1 MGSRKRRP
9 TIGLT
14 LGDPGGIG
22 PEIVDKALADRSVR
36 ALAEFV
42 VFGRDRGMPI
52 PKDLTAVHEPTADGG
67 EAAVGWILDA
77 IAAAMAGDIDAIV
90 TAPISKEAI
99 HLAGYNWPGHTEILK
114 EKTGAERAVMT
125 MIGGGLRVA
134 LVTTHVSVAK
144 LPSVLKKKDIADTI
158 RISDRGMREY
168 FGFDPPRIAVCGLNP
183 HAGEA
188 GLFGR
193 EEAEVI
199 APAIEAARSQGVHCT
214 GPVPA
219 DVVFHQ
225 ALQGRY
231 DAVVAMYHDQATIP
245 VKLLAFETGVNVTLG
260 LPIIRTSPDHGT
272 AFDIAGKG
280 VADPGSLAEAIWL
293 AVDMARRKGKAR

>member
-1 MGSRKRRP
+1 MGSPEPRP
-9 TIGLT
+9 TIGIT

-22 PEIVDKALADRSVR
+22 PEVVDKALSDKAIRK
-36 ALAEFV
+36 LAKFI
-42 VFGRDRGMPI
+42 VFGRDAETPI
-52 PKDLTAVHEPTADGG
+52 PQKLTSTHEPTADGG
-67 EAAVGWILDA
+67 EMAVGWILAA
-77 IAAAMAGDIDAIV
+77 IAAAMSGDIDAIV

-125 MIGGGLRVA
+125 MVGGGLRVA
-134 LVTTHVSVAK
+134 LATTHVAIAK
-144 LPSVLKKKDIADTI
+144 LSSALKKDDVADTI
-158 RISDRGMREY
+158 RVTDRGMREY

-183 HAGEA
+183 HAGER
-188 GLFGR
+188 GMFGW
-193 EEAEVI
+193 EEAEII
-199 APAIEAARSQGVHCT
+199 APAMEAVRREGIDT
-214 GPVPA
+214 EGPVPA

-225 ALQGRY
+225 ALKGKF

-245 VKLLAFETGVNVTLG
+245 VKLLAFERGVNVTLG

-280 VADPGSLAEAIWL
+280 IADPGSMIEAIRL
-293 AVDMARRKGKAR
+293 AADMARRKGERR